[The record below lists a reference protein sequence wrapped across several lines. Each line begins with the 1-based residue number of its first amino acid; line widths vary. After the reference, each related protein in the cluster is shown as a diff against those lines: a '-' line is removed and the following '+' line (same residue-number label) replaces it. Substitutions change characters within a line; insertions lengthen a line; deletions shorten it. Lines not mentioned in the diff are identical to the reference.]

1 MNRGEEKGPK
11 TAETSFTEGDTNYSR
26 VITSNKRALDSLSR
40 IFPKT
45 KASELE
51 VSCSIRG
58 RLQVKMFGQ
67 GKSTS
72 PLYTEEKGTNSKG

>member
-40 IFPKT
+40 IFPET

-51 VSCSIRG
+51 VSCSKRG
-58 RLQVKMFGQ
+58 RLQVKNVWSGQ
-67 GKSTS
+67 EHIS
-72 PLYTEEKGTNSKG
+72 LVY